1 MSSPLK
7 TASVIGFLMFLL
19 QFVMGA
25 IVGRFFLGLLI
36 ATGGALWLGY
46 QVIKLKSRI
55 VHGDWRGWMRNET
68 CGLRMD
74 FSKPINYY
82 ITISIT

>member
-7 TASVIGFLMFLL
+7 TALFIGFLMFLL
-19 QFVMGA
+19 QFVVGA

-46 QVIKLKSRI
+46 QVYQTEKSY
-55 VHGDWRGWMRNET
+55 HSW
-68 CGLRMD
+68 
-74 FSKPINYY
+74 
-82 ITISIT
+82 